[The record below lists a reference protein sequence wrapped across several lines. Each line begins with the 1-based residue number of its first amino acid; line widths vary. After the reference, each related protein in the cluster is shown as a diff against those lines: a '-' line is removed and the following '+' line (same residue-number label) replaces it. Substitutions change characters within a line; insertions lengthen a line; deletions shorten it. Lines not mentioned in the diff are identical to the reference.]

1 MTEKFGRYIP
11 APNTLFEGWA
21 WKPPADWL
29 RVNTIDTHTGGEPLR
44 IVTSGLP
51 HIQGRTVLEKRRY
64 FMEHFDPLRRGL
76 LREPRGHAD
85 MYGAILTR
93 PADDA
98 DLDVFFIN
106 TEGYSPMCGHAI
118 LAITKVAIE
127 TGIVKKE
134 GDRPELVIN
143 VPPGRNF
150 ARAVM
155 EHGEVRHASFR
166 NVPSFAYLRDKQV
179 DVPGLGSV
187 SFDVAFGGAFYVI
200 VDTEPLGLGLTAENY
215 NTLIE
220 YGRRIK
226 RAVLAHYPIEHPFE
240 PDMSSLF
247 GVIFTG
253 AAHDQRHHSR
263 NVTVFEDGEVDRSAT
278 GTGVSAR
285 IALLCAQRK
294 ANLNQ
299 SITIES
305 ILGSTMTVAAV
316 ECVKFG
322 PYDAVVPEVR
332 GSAHIIGQSE
342 LYFDP
347 NDPFNT
353 GFIFR

>member
-1 MTEKFGRYIP
+1 MTEDFKRFLVG
-11 APNTLFEGWA
+11 PNTLFAQWS
-21 WKPPADWL
+21 WKPPSDWVRL
-29 RVNTIDTHTGGEPLR
+29 TTIDTHTGGEPLR

-51 HIQGRTVLEKRRY
+51 EIKGRTVIEKRRY
-64 FMEHFDPLRRGL
+64 FMENFDPLRRGL

-85 MYGAILTR
+85 MYGAILT
-93 PADDA
+93 PPSDDA

-118 LAITKVAIE
+118 LAITKVVLE
-127 TGIVKKE
+127 TGIIRKTGE
-134 GDRPELVIN
+134 RPELIIN

-150 ARAVM
+150 ARAIV
-155 EHGEVRHASFR
+155 EDGEVRHASFQ
-166 NVPSFAYLRDKQV
+166 NVPSFVYLRDKRV

-187 SFDVAFGGAFYVI
+187 TFDIAFGGAFYAI
-200 VDTEPLGLGLTAENY
+200 VDAGPLKVGLRAEYY
-215 NTLIE
+215 NTLID

-226 RAVLAHYPIEHPFE
+226 RAVLAHFPIEHPFE

-253 AAHDQRHHSR
+253 EAATKGNHSR
-263 NVTVFEDGEVDRSAT
+263 NVTIFEDGEVDRSAT

-285 IALLCAQRK
+285 AALLCAQEKLPLGQR
-294 ANLNQ
+294 
-299 SITIES
+299 ITIES
-305 ILGSTMTVAAV
+305 ILSSTMTVEAV
-316 ECVKFG
+316 KNVKFG
-322 PYDAVVPEVR
+322 PYDAVIPEVG
-332 GSAHIIGQSE
+332 GSAHIMGQSE

-347 NDPFNT
+347 RDPFNA